1 MMETTTQPILT
12 MVETTLPKSK
22 KEVERTMSTRM
33 DKLLAAQER
42 ERQKLH
48 KAQMEEKRIKK
59 QIDELQRRERTHRLC
74 TRGAY
79 LEKLLQEPELLSDEE
94 VFRFLDY
101 AINTPYA
108 KKALE
113 NLLVTKHQ
121 EAATAEKN
129 DAGEPTE

>member
-1 MMETTTQPILT
+1 
-12 MVETTLPKSK
+12 
-22 KEVERTMSTRM
+22 MSIRM
-33 DKLLAAQER
+33 DKLIAAQER
-42 ERQKLH
+42 EQQKLH
-48 KAQMEEKRIKK
+48 KAQMEEKRIRK
-59 QIDELQRRERTHRLC
+59 QINELRREERTHRLC

-121 EAATAEKN
+121 EAAAAEKN
-129 DAGEPTE
+129 DAGEPIE

>member
-1 MMETTTQPILT
+1 
-12 MVETTLPKSK
+12 
-22 KEVERTMSTRM
+22 MSTRM

-42 ERQKLH
+42 EQQKLH

-59 QIDELQRRERTHRLC
+59 QINELKRKERTNRLC

-79 LEKLLQEPELLSDEE
+79 LEKLLQEPELLTDED

-113 NLLVTKHQ
+113 NLLATKHQ
-121 EAATAEKN
+121 EAATAERI
-129 DAGEPTE
+129 DARKLTE

>member
-1 MMETTTQPILT
+1 
-12 MVETTLPKSK
+12 
-22 KEVERTMSTRM
+22 MSTRM

-42 ERQKLH
+42 GRQKLH

-59 QIDELQRRERTHRLC
+59 QIGELERRERTHRLC
-74 TRGAY
+74 ARGAY
-79 LEKLLQEPELLSDEE
+79 VEKLLQEPELLPDEE

-113 NLLVTKHQ
+113 NLLVIKHQ
-121 EAATAEKN
+121 EAAAAEKN